1 MSKRATSSFLRETI
15 PVSNLCN
22 SANEMQEM
30 IEIANLAY
38 QSAPK
43 NLVEW
48 VKSRLG
54 PQTRTFTGEFRYYLW
69 EFQNY
74 TLWVS
79 NGKGLSVEVIP
90 TLTPDEAMTSYREAF
105 GGIVNI

>member
-1 MSKRATSSFLRETI
+1 MSKKAATSFLRETT

-22 SANEMQEM
+22 SLAELQEM
-30 IEIANLAY
+30 IDIAKIAY
-38 QSAPK
+38 QTAPK

-69 EFQNY
+69 EFQDY
-74 TLWVS
+74 TLWVA

-90 TLTPDEAMTSYREAF
+90 TLTPDEAMNAYREAF
-105 GGIVNI
+105 KKLI

>member
-1 MSKRATSSFLRETI
+1 MGKATLRETT

-22 SANEMQEM
+22 SSDELQEM
-30 IEIANLAY
+30 MDIANAAY
-38 QSAPK
+38 QTAPK

-54 PQTRTFTGEFRYYLW
+54 PQTRTFTGEFRHYLW

-74 TLWVS
+74 TIWVS
-79 NGKGLSVEVIP
+79 NVKGIIVEVIP
-90 TLTPDEAMTSYREAF
+90 TLTPDEAMAAYREGF
-105 GGIVNI
+105 KKLI